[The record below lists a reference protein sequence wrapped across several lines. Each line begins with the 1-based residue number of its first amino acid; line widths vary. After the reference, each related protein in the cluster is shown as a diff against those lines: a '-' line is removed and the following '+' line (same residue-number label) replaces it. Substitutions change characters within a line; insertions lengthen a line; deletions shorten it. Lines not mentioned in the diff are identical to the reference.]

1 MLKKLKNNKLIVILL
16 FSLILFSLIG
26 LGITNIVNAG
36 ELPVLSEFS
45 SIKEYNKTTKTVT
58 IFDSKDSKEVATI
71 KLDTPLIVKVP
82 VGYQKVAEFTLDSY
96 NLESINPLEKISFYN
111 LNKDSSEISGK
122 EYDYKYWGSYPV
134 DDYSYICDEEKI
146 NCSSVVTG
154 SHLEYG
160 WLDYNSSIIL
170 KGKYRVSIW
179 TDVHLGD
186 KVEWVPTYYGVEIK
200 EWAVYE
206 QSSGSKYY
214 VDIGGVNYT
223 ILEFTSDGTF
233 NLTTSVNV
241 TYLIVGGGGGGG
253 TVNQGGGGG
262 AGGFLTGY
270 MNMSGNFTVDVGLGG
285 DEHVA
290 GKNSSLNSTL
300 LAWGGGDGGSGNQNG
315 GTGGSGGGAGWNGAE
330 PGDSISGQGNDG
342 GDGNSGDYAD
352 GRGAAGGG
360 GASSAGGPSTA
371 DLAGYGGNGSSS
383 SINGTVVYY
392 SGGGGGGALLTTD
405 GWGTSQGLGGSGG
418 GGNGS
423 LDGTVAQSGIN
434 GTGGGGGGSNGVAG
448 AGKGGSGIII
458 LRMKTSDIKPP
469 AVDATPPTFTTIPAN
484 ASLDYK
490 VNWAGV
496 TFVATDETG
505 FDTFTVNDTR
515 FQINSTGYL
524 SNKTALAAD
533 TYRLNITINDTINNI
548 NYTIYEV
555 EINKININGV
565 DIIIDDYGLLY
576 EFTYPQTVNAT
587 LVDKNTGDEDC
598 VYTSY
603 RNGTQLT
610 LPENK
615 SLSPGF
621 YVYILNSTG
630 GQNYSSISDIQYI
643 ELNVYNST
651 DNCQVLFNTTSPLE
665 YGKTFTVYTDCTSAY
680 TLKRNGTIIT
690 NNSEQDLAVGTYN
703 FSVQRTDTVNYTN
716 IYDDEYFT
724 LSDTTAPII
733 TITNP
738 TEGETEYSSSVV
750 LSVTTDETSTCAYSI
765 NEESN
770 ISLGTGT
777 SFSQTLSLIDGA
789 YTIRVFC
796 NDSFTNQSLTGESVT
811 FSVYTLGGAV
821 DTGAGGGGTF
831 GTGTITLDHINITYD
846 SFYFNSSRYVYV
858 IPLDIFDN
866 VVNITNISIEVLGDI
881 NYKEGPIM
889 KLVDGRYRKAINIE
903 EFNITSFD
911 VKFTVSQDLKV
922 INEIV
927 TIPIQDKTDV
937 EKVKET
943 AKEYV
948 NKVINY
954 FKDNGLILA
963 IVLII
968 AFFVILVFS
977 LIIYLF
983 KKDK

>member
-1 MLKKLKNNKLIVILL
+1 MLKKLKKNKLIVILL

-26 LGITNIVNAG
+26 LGITNIVNADEFL
-36 ELPVLSEFS
+36 ELGSIEELST
-45 SIKEYNKTTKTVT
+45 IKEYNETTKTVT

-96 NLESINPLEKISFYN
+96 NLKSINPLEKVSFYN

-170 KGKYRVSIW
+170 KGKYRISIW
-179 TDVHLGD
+179 TNVNLGD
-186 KVEWVPTYYGVEIK
+186 KVEWVPSYYGVEIK

-214 VDIGGVNYT
+214 IDIEGVNYT
-223 ILEFTSDGTF
+223 IFEFTSDGTF
-233 NLTTSVNV
+233 NLTNEVNV
-241 TYLIVGGGGGGG
+241 TYLIVAGGGGGG

-290 GKNSSLNSTL
+290 GQNSSLNSTL

-330 PGDSISGQGNDG
+330 PGDSISGQGNNG

-352 GRGAAGGG
+352 GRGGAGGG
-360 GASSAGGPSTA
+360 GASSAGGPATA

-405 GWGTSQGLGGSGG
+405 GWGTSKGLGGSGG

-458 LRMKTSDIKPP
+458 LRVKTSDIE
-469 AVDATPPTFTTIPAN
+469 PPTVDTTVPSVSVIYP
-484 ASLDYK
+484 
-490 VNWAGV
+490 
-496 TFVATDETG
+496 
-505 FDTFTVNDTR
+505 
-515 FQINSTGYL
+515 
-524 SNKTALAAD
+524 
-533 TYRLNITINDTINNI
+533 LNT
-548 NYTIYEV
+548 
-555 EINKININGV
+555 
-565 DIIIDDYGLLY
+565 
-576 EFTYPQTVNAT
+576 TYPSAR
-587 LVDKNTGDEDC
+587 
-598 VYTSY
+598 TSF
-603 RNGTQLT
+603 N
-610 LPENK
+610 
-615 SLSPGF
+615 F
-621 YVYILNSTG
+621 
-630 GQNYSSISDIQYI
+630 SISDDNIDICWYA
-643 ELNVYNST
+643 LNSSVN
-651 DNCQVLFNTTSPLE
+651 VTTSCSANVTGISSVE
-665 YGKTFTVYTDCTSAY
+665 GSNTWTIWANDTYGNVNSSSVTFSH
-680 TLKRNGTIIT
+680 
-690 NNSEQDLAVGTYN
+690 
-703 FSVQRTDTVNYTN
+703 
-716 IYDDEYFT
+716 
-724 LSDTTAPII
+724 DTTAPII

-750 LSVTTDETSTCAYSI
+750 LSVTTDETSTCSYSI

-777 SFSQTLSLIDGA
+777 SFSQTLTLIDGIH
-789 YTIRVFC
+789 TFRIFC
-796 NDSFTNQSLTGESVT
+796 NDSVGNQNLTGAFVS
-811 FSVYTLGGAV
+811 FNIYSLGGAV
-821 DTGAGGGGTF
+821 DTGGGGGGTWDVSN
-831 GTGTITLDHINITYD
+831 INLDSVKVNWD
-846 SFYFNSSRYVYV
+846 DFYFNKEAYIY
-858 IPLDIFDN
+858 IMPLDKDGNI
-866 VVNITNISIEVLGDI
+866 VNISKITIEIIEENGIKYKEWETIKLNDNSYKKLLNISFLNNSNSFNVSIKVEQNSKTISKNVLI
-881 NYKEGPIM
+881 PI
-889 KLVDGRYRKAINIE
+889 LE
-903 EFNITSFD
+903 E
-911 VKFTVSQDLKV
+911 DLKKLS
-922 INEIV
+922 INERFFALESYWMENWMMISFFV
-927 TIPIQDKTDV
+927 
-937 EKVKET
+937 
-943 AKEYV
+943 
-948 NKVINY
+948 VI
-954 FKDNGLILA
+954 LL
-963 IVLII
+963 LII
-968 AFFVILVFS
+968 I
-977 LIIYLF
+977 LF
-983 KKDK
+983 KGNTK